1 MALCAITVPYLVV
14 LSRNEFWYSQ
24 PGSNKLLLWY
34 IGMCCRQFWKCF
46 VPFEQGCKAAGL
58 FCYLLNIVAQLQSF
72 WVCVKCIFDYE
83 NIQKKEES
91 AEVENTKN

>member
-1 MALCAITVPYLVV
+1 MSFDTANQAVLNYCYDTLGCAADNSGNILHL
-14 LSRNEFWYSQ
+14 LS
-24 PGSNKLLLWY
+24 K
-34 IGMCCRQFWKCF
+34 
-46 VPFEQGCKAAGL
+46 GCKATGL
-58 FCYLLNIVAQLQSF
+58 FCYLLNMVAQLQSF